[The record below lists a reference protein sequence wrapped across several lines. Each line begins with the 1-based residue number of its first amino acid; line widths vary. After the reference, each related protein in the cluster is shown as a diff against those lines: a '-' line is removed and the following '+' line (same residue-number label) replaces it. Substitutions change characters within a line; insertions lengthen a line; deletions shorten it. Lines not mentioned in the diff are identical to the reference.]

1 MSDDMLIEFVV
12 KPARRASQV
21 TPAMRAAAVRAGI
34 DTARDETVLRW
45 RNERVCRLR
54 MLREMCL
61 EVAAA
66 RSSRKRGRD
75 LRETPLDVGDDETR
89 DDGDDV
95 NHDEDAPQRTYPR
108 GASEARFDA
117 DELPDWL
124 TVKRREVM

>member
-1 MSDDMLIEFVV
+1 MSDDDLIEFVL

-21 TPAMRAAAVRAGI
+21 TPAMRAAAARAGI

-66 RSSRKRGRD
+66 RPSRKRGRD
-75 LRETPLDVGDDETR
+75 LRETPVDVGDDETR
-89 DDGDDV
+89 DDVD
-95 NHDEDAPQRTYPR
+95 HDEDAPQRTYPR
-108 GASEARFDA
+108 GASEAWFDA
-117 DELPDWL
+117 NELPDWL

>member
-1 MSDDMLIEFVV
+1 MSDDLIELVV
-12 KPARRASQV
+12 KTDRRASQV
-21 TPAMRAAAVRAGI
+21 TPAMRAAAARAGI

-61 EVAAA
+61 KVAAA
-66 RSSRKRGRD
+66 RPSRKRGRD
-75 LRETPLDVGDDETR
+75 LRETPVDVGDDETR

-95 NHDEDAPQRTYPR
+95 DHDEDAPQRTYPR
-108 GASEARFDA
+108 GASEAWFDA
-117 DELPDWL
+117 NEFPDCL

>member
-1 MSDDMLIEFVV
+1 MPNEIPKHLRPTVT
-12 KPARRASQV
+12 V
-21 TPAMRAAAVRAGI
+21 TPTMREAARRAGI
-34 DTARDETVLRW
+34 DVSRDDVVLRW
-45 RNERVCRLR
+45 RHERVCRLR

-95 NHDEDAPQRTYPR
+95 DHDEDAPQRMYPR